1 LIALGHT
8 DIAFVGSTPP
18 TDAPARDVDERSI
31 GYRNAMT
38 DSGLAVRIRSVPSTL
53 TITDAYAA
61 AASFL
66 ADAASRPTGV
76 VAACDEVAVG
86 VMIAA
91 RRMGISVPT
100 AEMFAL
106 TTIEQYPG
114 AQGVEATRLLLSMLE
129 GEQPPPRTTADTR
142 LVVRASTAPPRTL

>member
-1 LIALGHT
+1 
-8 DIAFVGSTPP
+8 
-18 TDAPARDVDERSI
+18 
-31 GYRNAMT
+31 M
-38 DSGLAVRIRSVPSTL
+38 
-53 TITDAYAA
+53 
-61 AASFL
+61 
-66 ADAASRPTGV
+66 

-86 VMIAA
+86 VIIAA

-100 AEMFAL
+100 ELSVVGIDGHDYAEMFAL

-142 LVVRASTAPPRTL
+142 LVVRASTAPPRAL